1 MVTTPVQ
8 DHSSTPP
15 AETPIPTQGWNRIAF
30 IGVNLLLAFH
40 LFAIVICPASSEPS
54 SPLIQSAFGKVSWY
68 LDLLY
73 LDHGFRFFVPD
84 PGASTLVEY
93 VAEMPDGTTKTDR
106 FPNRTIFPRLRYHR
120 YFMLSEFLG
129 NGPEYLQP
137 YVRRSFARNICR
149 ETGAVRVTLKQIVH
163 DMPIAED
170 FRNGMTLSH
179 PDLFTETPLGTFSA
193 ESLNEPFV
201 ATPTEVAAEPQLP
214 TGPVALPDQGEDQP
228 R

>member
-1 MVTTPVQ
+1 MP
-8 DHSSTPP
+8 DHS
-15 AETPIPTQGWNRIAF
+15 PTLSEEERLPSPGWKQVAF
-30 IGVNLLLAFH
+30 IGINLLLAFH
-40 LFAIVICPASSEPS
+40 LFAIVVCPASSEPS

-93 VAEMPDGTTKTDR
+93 TAELPDGTTKTGR
-106 FPNRTIFPRLRYHR
+106 FPNRTIFPRLLYHR

-129 NGPEYLQP
+129 NGPEYLAP
-137 YVRRSFARNICR
+137 YIKRSFARNICR
-149 ETGAVRVTLKQIVH
+149 ETGAVRVTLKQIMH

-170 FRNGMTLSH
+170 FRKGMSLNH
-179 PDLFTETPLGTFSA
+179 PDLFIETPLGTFSA

-201 ATPTEVAAEPQLP
+201 ATPTEMTTEPTAP
-214 TGPVALPDQGEDQP
+214 SSPVALPDQSEERHP
-228 R
+228 